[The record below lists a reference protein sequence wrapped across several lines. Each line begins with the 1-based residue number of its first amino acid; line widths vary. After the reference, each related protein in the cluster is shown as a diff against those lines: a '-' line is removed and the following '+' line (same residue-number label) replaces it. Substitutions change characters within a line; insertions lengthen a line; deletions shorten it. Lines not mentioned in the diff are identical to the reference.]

1 MKTHIRGAAKLAAFL
16 LGFLMLIVLAN
27 RYLIMTDTF
36 AALTMHE
43 MKSRSD
49 IEVAIIGSS
58 IVRDHFNVDLIE
70 EETGLETFDATIP
83 TASLPASIALL
94 KELYRTNSPEWVVLV
109 TEPYTFETVREA
121 TEAQYKLLPYLS
133 DFSNKA
139 EYLLRNAREDGYY
152 VNRLFMFRRFGASSL
167 KEIAKTI
174 GMRHWPEETYQRLLK
189 TIDPSVSYMGS
200 GFVRQES
207 DKRPDDEIRERMQR
221 EYTGYKYKLF
231 KGSKQQLL
239 EFKQLCEDNGSK
251 LIVAISPN
259 LTAHALAEPGFLD
272 YNDSTMAFCLE
283 QGIPCYNF
291 SYARPELMPNLDRY
305 YFDLYHMVGEGAD
318 IFSRAFARVFNAH
331 MAGEDVSHLFHE
343 NRWQYADSI
352 DFITNAW
359 VHVYRGG
366 MKWDKASAHKKKEIE
381 PLAAAQDIF
390 LAECNK
396 GTYVVPEYK
405 FVLRNEDGS
414 ETILADYSEESL
426 YACAPG
432 ELDGR
437 TMRIYCRVKG
447 EENAKEH
454 WYDYTIPASGA

>member
-1 MKTHIRGAAKLAAFL
+1 VRKHFRGAAKLAAFL
-16 LGFLMLIVLAN
+16 LGFLLLTSVAN

-49 IEVAIIGSS
+49 IELAIIGSS

-94 KELYRTNSPEWVVLV
+94 KELYRTSSPEWVVLV

-121 TEAQYKLLPYLS
+121 TEAHYKLMPYLS
-133 DFSNKA
+133 DFSNRL
-139 EYLLRNAREDGYY
+139 EYFLRNAREDGHYMD
-152 VNRLFMFRRFGASSL
+152 RLFIFRRFGASSL
-167 KEIAKTI
+167 KDVIKTI
-174 GMRHWPEETYQRLLK
+174 GMRHWPEETYQRLLA

-207 DKRPDDEIRERMQR
+207 DKRPDVEIRERMQR
-221 EYTGYKYKLF
+221 EYTGYKYKLY

-259 LTAHALAEPGFLD
+259 LTAHALAEPGFLN
-272 YNDSTMAFCLE
+272 YNESTMEFCRN

-291 SYARPELMPNLDRY
+291 AYAKPELMPNLDDY

-318 IFSRAFARVFNAH
+318 IFSSAFARVFNAH
-331 MAGEDVSHLFHE
+331 REGGDVSHLFHE
-343 NRWQYADSI
+343 NRWQYADGI

-359 VHVYRGG
+359 VSVYRNGDEWNG
-366 MKWDKASAHKKKEIE
+366 ASTHRKKKIM
-381 PLAAAQDIF
+381 PLAETQDVY
-390 LAECNK
+390 LADCNK

-405 FVLRNEDGS
+405 FVLINEDGR
-414 ETILADYSEESL
+414 ETLLADYSDTG
-426 YACAPG
+426 YYTCAPG
-432 ELDGR
+432 ELDGK
-437 TMRIYCRVKG
+437 TMRLYCRIKG
-447 EENAKEH
+447 EENGEVH
-454 WYDYTIPASGA
+454 WYEYVVPAGA